1 VAIDKKLRLG
11 GMENSPPKADQS
23 PNRFKVANNVTFT
36 DEGYITPRPSMSG
49 FTGNTVSTFPVERW
63 TLFSSYKSVV
73 DKKMYPLKLGIVDQA
88 VFKFKHL
95 FLNNTLVE
103 SNQGLGSVGPV
114 FDTNYVNNFSD
125 QSVEVNN
132 VKYILS
138 SPSRPDCRLIK
149 YDGYEACTAGI
160 GIPYFVPVVG
170 SNFSS
175 SSAPVEPAWSTTTGS
190 RYVKVVN
197 HAIDLQGNQI
207 TSNAVTY
214 RTAGNTQGFN
224 NLAAGV
230 TPESRRVLV
239 GVGESGIAYTYD
251 GINWDANVR
260 YNNLSTMEGNA
271 FGAVAYGNGLF
282 VALNNSVAVT
292 SNPVWV
298 SPDGVNWRRVNTT
311 FLNSVGGGWSSVTY
325 SGSRFVAVRFAGGAS
340 AVQRVMWS
348 SDGISWQYA
357 TTVPAFLSWTS
368 VAYGGTA
375 SPLFVAVNENGAVGT
390 CVMTSPDGV
399 TWTSRTVPTALLW
412 NSVTWG
418 AGPNLFVAVARNGA
432 TTTNIITSPDG
443 ITWTSRTSPAA
454 NSWRSVTFGAN
465 IITGTSYYIA
475 VSSTAATANKIMYS
489 TNGTTWV
496 GVTGPNTEQHSCVAF
511 FQVGTTTTNSTAYY
525 VSGAFMPLPTAS
537 TKGFMYASDA
547 SVTTIAAWTQQDSP
561 VITKLD
567 MSASGTTVS
576 EFLQGSGNQSYFD
589 PGDMNPYFYGV
600 ATYSA
605 VQNRFN
611 LTTSSGTDS
620 WGLSSFGGAVY
631 VIRTIYFTQTVGVTV
646 NSYGAIAYKFNSG
659 GYFEGALKIFNLA
672 SGAWEDSS
680 GDVLPIASGT
690 FAAGRRFFT
699 VWASPSPNGIYY
711 YKGLVA
717 SGTFNLTSFVSKVV
731 YTVDIRDTTIAN
743 RVQNAAFLPFSI
755 SSTLNDW
762 YDLAVNRN
770 PFNDTETYLNPY
782 IALTLYQDLLLLADE
797 NVIYFSD
804 YTNGGSLE
812 MTPSQFIVIGETQ
825 YGRITSIVGTKDY
838 LIVSRE
844 RKVYMVA
851 GSITT
856 QNIRVQEIPEV
867 PVGAYSNSSMIE
879 IYGTVFMMASSGA
892 WLINA
897 ANAKKI
903 SGPISLNFK
912 TFMMNALPQF
922 SATEQASIGLDM
934 NKYLTTAYEYPTS
947 LTGYVAKYLTV
958 VFDPFKSKVI
968 VTNSDLVRSGQSLVF
983 HTINGEWT
991 TYDAYDTLATSSVTA
1006 MSMVESLMYV
1016 GTQRTSDNTAR
1027 TSLEDFTSYN
1037 YDYVGRSPSKLVTT
1051 WMTQGEPSLEK
1062 LLLQVKLFGY
1072 LFGKLDIKHYA
1083 NWDYNTAIT
1092 STTYTSPGNYV
1103 MFHKQR
1109 LNSSKPMAA
1118 AIELTMNSTATQ
1130 AFWLEGI
1137 EVEFESIQ
1145 QGMKR

>member
-1 VAIDKKLRLG
+1 
-11 GMENSPPKADQS
+11 MENSPPKADQS
-23 PNRFKVANNVTFT
+23 PNRFKVANNVTFI

-73 DKKMYPLKLGIVDQA
+73 DKKMYPLKLGIVDRA
-88 VFKFKHL
+88 GFKSKHL

-103 SNQGLGSVGPV
+103 SNQGLGSVGNV
-114 FDTNYVNNFSD
+114 ADTNYINNFSD
-125 QSVEVNN
+125 QAVEVNN

-149 YDGYEACTAGI
+149 YDGYESCTAGI
-160 GIPYFVPVVG
+160 GAPYFRPIPG
-170 SNFSS
+170 NTLSS
-175 SSAPVEPAWSTTTGS
+175 VEPPFSTTTGS
-190 RYVKVVN
+190 RYVKVIG
-197 HAIDLQGNQI
+197 HALDMQGNQI
-207 TSNAVTY
+207 TSNPVTY
-214 RTAGNTQGFN
+214 RTTGNTQGFN
-224 NLAAGV
+224 NLAAGF
-230 TPESRRVLV
+230 TPEGRRVLV

-251 GINWDANVR
+251 GVNWDANVR
-260 YNNLSTMEGNA
+260 YNNETVEEANG
-271 FGAVAYGNGLF
+271 FGGVAYGNGIF
-282 VALNNSVAVT
+282 VAVNNNALVT
-292 SNPVWV
+292 QLPVWI
-298 SPDGVNWRRVNTT
+298 STDGVNWRRVEDPS
-311 FLNSVGGGWSSVTY
+311 LGSIGGGWSSVTW
-325 SGSRFVAVRFAGGAS
+325 SGSRFVAVRFSGGAS
-340 AVQRVMWS
+340 AAQRVMWS

-357 TTVPAFLSWTS
+357 TTVPALLSWTS
-368 VAYGGTA
+368 VAYGGTIN
-375 SPLFVAVNENGAVGT
+375 PLFVAVNENGAVGT

-399 TWTSRTVPTALLW
+399 TWTSRTVPTALQW

-443 ITWTSRTSPAA
+443 IVWTSRTSPAA
-454 NSWRSVTFGAN
+454 NIWRSVTFGSN
-465 IITGTSYYIA
+465 IVTGAAYYVA
-475 VSSTAATANKIMYS
+475 VSSSPTTANKIMWS
-489 TNGTTWV
+489 INGTTWTGGITGG
-496 GVTGPNTEQHSCVAF
+496 GVTGPNTEAHYSVAF
-511 FQVGTTTTNSTAYY
+511 FQVGTTSTNSLAYY
-525 VSGAFMPLPTAS
+525 VAGASMPIPTPS

-547 SVTTIAAWTQQDSP
+547 SPTTIATWTQADSP
-561 VITKLD
+561 VITKLN
-567 MSASGTTVS
+567 MSALFSDVNS
-576 EFLQGSGNQSYFD
+576 FLQATGNASYFD
-589 PGDMNPYFYGV
+589 TGDMNPYFYGT

-611 LTTSSGTDS
+611 LTTSSGTDF
-620 WGLSSFGGAVY
+620 WGIRSFGGNVY
-631 VIRTIYFTQTVGVTV
+631 VIREVSFTQAVGAET
-646 NSYGAIAYKFNSG
+646 NTYGAIAYKFNSASG
-659 GYFEGALKIFNLA
+659 GYFEGAIKIYNIA
-672 SGAWEDSS
+672 NGSWEDSDGS
-680 GDVLPIASGT
+680 TLPIASGT
-690 FAAGRRFFT
+690 FAAGRRFYT
-699 VWASPSPNGIYY
+699 VWAASGLNNIYY
-711 YKGLVA
+711 YKGTITA
-717 SGTFNLTSFVSKVV
+717 GTFNLTSFASNKVV
-731 YTVDIRDTTIAN
+731 YTVDIRDTVSAN
-743 RVQNAAFLPFSI
+743 IVNPVSELPFSLAPA
-755 SSTLNDW
+755 LNDW
-762 YDLAVNRN
+762 YDLSVVRSS
-770 PFNDTETYLNPY
+770 FNDTEVFSKPY
-782 IALTLYQDLLLLADE
+782 VALTLYQDLLLLADE

-812 MTPSQFIVIGETQ
+812 MTPSQFLVIGETQ

-851 GSITT
+851 GNITT

-903 SGPISLNFK
+903 SNPISLNFK

-947 LTGYVAKYLTV
+947 LTEYVAKYLTV

-983 HTINGEWT
+983 HTTNGEWT

-1006 MSMVESLMYV
+1006 MAMVESLLYV